1 MRTTLAI
8 ILFAATAS
16 AASAQSGY
24 GSYGGYGTGSNP
36 SSHSVQGHYNS
47 NGTYTQ
53 PHYQTDPNGTQSDNY
68 STRGN
73 VNPFTGSTGTR
84 TPRY

>member
-68 STRGN
+68 S
-73 VNPFTGSTGTR
+73 FTGSTGTR